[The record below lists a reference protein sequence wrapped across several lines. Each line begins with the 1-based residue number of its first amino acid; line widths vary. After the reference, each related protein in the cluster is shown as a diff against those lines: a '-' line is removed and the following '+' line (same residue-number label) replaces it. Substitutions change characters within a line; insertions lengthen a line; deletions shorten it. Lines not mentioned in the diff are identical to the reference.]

1 MAKNTEHELEAIKNA
16 FICGIAQGRF
26 DERSLTCP
34 RTVDNPIPQ
43 AEVIS
48 ELKTVEA
55 EYSLT
60 WQDDLLMAG
69 FPDVDGLVHG
79 VQLKGWLKGQ
89 EGKTKEESNFVETG
103 NEPLPR

>member
-1 MAKNTEHELEAIKNA
+1 MAKKTEHELEAIKNA

-34 RTVDNPIPQ
+34 PTVDTTIPQ
-43 AEVIS
+43 AEFIS
-48 ELKTVEA
+48 ELKKVEA

-79 VQLKGWLKGQ
+79 AQLKGWLKEQ
-89 EGKTKEESNFVETG
+89 EGKTEEESKFVETG
-103 NEPLPR
+103 NEPQPR

>member
-1 MAKNTEHELEAIKNA
+1 
-16 FICGIAQGRF
+16 
-26 DERSLTCP
+26 
-34 RTVDNPIPQ
+34 
-43 AEVIS
+43 
-48 ELKTVEA
+48 
-55 EYSLT
+55 
-60 WQDDLLMAG
+60 MAG